1 MAKFTAR
8 SYDQVALAAQDNT
21 FAAQGGPGAAAAAVS
36 ATVTH
41 DGTNVIYITGF
52 LITTTNPA
60 ATVNGVAT
68 LSGLSTAGGGNGT
81 LSFELVE
88 SATFGG
94 ELNVEFPSPLPVVDK
109 NTDAVLSVPA
119 IASGGAVSV
128 QVFGYRRPE

>member
-36 ATVTH
+36 ATVTN

-60 ATVNGVAT
+60 ATVNGVVT

-94 ELNVEFPSPLPVVDK
+94 ELNVEFPSPLPAADK
-109 NTDAVLSVPA
+109 NTNIVLSVPG
-119 IASGGAVSV
+119 ITSGGAVSV